1 MTAFFVLSGYVIY
14 YTYQKKDLGRLANI
28 KLFYKKRC
36 ITILPIYYLVGTLYI
51 IFLGT
56 ESLLENVILM
66 PIEVLGLQSVF
77 TSIFAVSH
85 NGGTWFV
92 SCILLCYLIYPFAQE
107 IIKQISLKSKIKM
120 LLLSVLVLLW
130 SPFIVWKF
138 QTGTIYSNPF
148 FRILEFIIGI
158 LLCSMKDEIS
168 RLSIARFLYSRIFIF
183 IEFIILII
191 GVTVACRLKVSPG
204 NYMLYS
210 WIGLPMFMLLIV
222 SMSSIVSNQF
232 NKNKIW
238 NYMGEI
244 SYDFFFAQFFTWSIT
259 KRIVIFAGCESN
271 IFKIIISFAVCMLI
285 TIMLHELF
293 EKPIIK
299 LLKHI

>member
-1 MTAFFVLSGYVIY
+1 M
-14 YTYQKKDLGRLANI
+14 
-28 KLFYKKRC
+28 FYKKRY

-51 IFLGT
+51 IFFGGGT

-66 PIEVLGLQSVF
+66 PIEILGLQSVF
-77 TSIFAVSH
+77 TSIFSVSH

-138 QTGTIYSNPF
+138 QTGAIYSNPF

-191 GVTVACRLKVSPG
+191 GVTVAYRLKVSPG

-238 NYMGEI
+238 MIAFYSNY
-244 SYDFFFAQFFTWSIT
+244 YLFTI
-259 KRIVIFAGCESN
+259 
-271 IFKIIISFAVCMLI
+271 
-285 TIMLHELF
+285 
-293 EKPIIK
+293 
-299 LLKHI
+299 

>member
-1 MTAFFVLSGYVIY
+1 M
-14 YTYQKKDLGRLANI
+14 
-28 KLFYKKRC
+28 
-36 ITILPIYYLVGTLYI
+36 PIYYLVGTLYI
-51 IFLGT
+51 IFFGGT

-66 PIEVLGLQSVF
+66 PIEILGLQSVF
-77 TSIFAVSH
+77 TSIFSVSH

-138 QTGTIYSNPF
+138 QTGAIYSNPF

-191 GVTVACRLKVSPG
+191 GVTVAYRLKVSSG

-238 NYMGEI
+238 MIAFYSNY
-244 SYDFFFAQFFTWSIT
+244 YLFTI
-259 KRIVIFAGCESN
+259 
-271 IFKIIISFAVCMLI
+271 
-285 TIMLHELF
+285 
-293 EKPIIK
+293 
-299 LLKHI
+299 

>member
-1 MTAFFVLSGYVIY
+1 M
-14 YTYQKKDLGRLANI
+14 
-28 KLFYKKRC
+28 
-36 ITILPIYYLVGTLYI
+36 
-51 IFLGT
+51 
-56 ESLLENVILM
+56 LENVILM
-66 PIEVLGLQSVF
+66 PIEILGLQSVF
-77 TSIFAVSH
+77 TSIFSVSH

-138 QTGTIYSNPF
+138 QTGAIYSNPF

-191 GVTVACRLKVSPG
+191 GVTVAYRLKVSPG

-238 NYMGEI
+238 MIAFYSNY
-244 SYDFFFAQFFTWSIT
+244 YLFTI
-259 KRIVIFAGCESN
+259 
-271 IFKIIISFAVCMLI
+271 
-285 TIMLHELF
+285 
-293 EKPIIK
+293 
-299 LLKHI
+299 

>member
-1 MTAFFVLSGYVIY
+1 MG
-14 YTYQKKDLGRLANI
+14 KLANI
-28 KLFYKKRC
+28 KLFYKKRY

-51 IFLGT
+51 IFFGGGT

-66 PIEVLGLQSVF
+66 PIEILGLQSVF
-77 TSIFAVSH
+77 TSIFSVSH

-107 IIKQISLKSKIKM
+107 IIKQILLKSKIKM

-138 QTGTIYSNPF
+138 QTGAIYSNPF

-191 GVTVACRLKVSPG
+191 GVTVAYRLKVSPG

-238 NYMGEI
+238 MIAFYSNY
-244 SYDFFFAQFFTWSIT
+244 YLFTI
-259 KRIVIFAGCESN
+259 
-271 IFKIIISFAVCMLI
+271 
-285 TIMLHELF
+285 
-293 EKPIIK
+293 
-299 LLKHI
+299 

>member
-1 MTAFFVLSGYVIY
+1 M
-14 YTYQKKDLGRLANI
+14 
-28 KLFYKKRC
+28 
-36 ITILPIYYLVGTLYI
+36 PIYYLVGTLYI
-51 IFLGT
+51 IFFGGGT

-66 PIEVLGLQSVF
+66 PIEILGLQSVF
-77 TSIFAVSH
+77 TSIFSVSH

-138 QTGTIYSNPF
+138 QTGAIYSNPF

-191 GVTVACRLKVSPG
+191 GVTVAYRLKVSPG

-238 NYMGEI
+238 MIAFYSNY
-244 SYDFFFAQFFTWSIT
+244 YLFTI
-259 KRIVIFAGCESN
+259 
-271 IFKIIISFAVCMLI
+271 
-285 TIMLHELF
+285 
-293 EKPIIK
+293 
-299 LLKHI
+299 

>member
-14 YTYQKKDLGRLANI
+14 YTYQKKDLGKLANI
-28 KLFYKKRC
+28 KLFYKKRY

-51 IFLGT
+51 IFFWGGT
-56 ESLLENVILM
+56 ESLQENVILM
-66 PIEVLGLQSVF
+66 PIEILGLQSVF
-77 TSIFAVSH
+77 TSIFSVSH

-138 QTGTIYSNPF
+138 QTGAIYSNPF

-168 RLSIARFLYSRIFIF
+168 RLSIARFLYS
-183 IEFIILII
+183 
-191 GVTVACRLKVSPG
+191 
-204 NYMLYS
+204 
-210 WIGLPMFMLLIV
+210 
-222 SMSSIVSNQF
+222 
-232 NKNKIW
+232 
-238 NYMGEI
+238 
-244 SYDFFFAQFFTWSIT
+244 
-259 KRIVIFAGCESN
+259 
-271 IFKIIISFAVCMLI
+271 
-285 TIMLHELF
+285 
-293 EKPIIK
+293 
-299 LLKHI
+299 